1 MDIKGH
7 QASPGGGFA
16 GALLSCPRRASS
28 CAGLPGAVGC
38 WQGPPCPGGCSG
50 ARGLCGPLPVLEAV
64 LAAGRDEVLGVG
76 DRRDA
81 LHPGVA
87 PGPLLPGAA
96 GGQRWQLLCGRLG
109 LWDPH
114 LVPECCCLSICCSPE
129 LGLNCCPSLAF
140 QEGDV

>member
-50 ARGLCGPLPVLEAV
+50 ARGLCAPLPVLEAV

-76 DRRDA
+76 TEGMRSIPA
-81 LHPGVA
+81 W
-87 PGPLLPGAA
+87 PLDPSCRGLRGGSA
-96 GGQRWQLLCGRLG
+96 GSCSVEGLG
-109 LWDPH
+109 FGILIS
-114 LVPECCCLSICCSPE
+114 CLSV
-129 LGLNCCPSLAF
+129 AA
-140 QEGDV
+140 